1 MDTAVRERT
10 GTPVA
15 ANGRGPEPHP
25 DADPAMT
32 RAERLAA
39 EALGRMACRP

>member
-1 MDTAVRERT
+1 MDTALRERSW
-10 GTPVA
+10 TPVA
-15 ANGRGPEPHP
+15 ARGREQEPHP

-39 EALGRMACRP
+39 GALGRMACRP